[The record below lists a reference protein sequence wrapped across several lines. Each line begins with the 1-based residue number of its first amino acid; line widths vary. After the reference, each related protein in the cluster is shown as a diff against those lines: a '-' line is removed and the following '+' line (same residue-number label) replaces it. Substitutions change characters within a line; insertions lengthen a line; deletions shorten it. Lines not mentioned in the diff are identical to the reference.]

1 MAARSTEGLE
11 GSMLRC
17 PWLTVCN
24 VLWGNRLAASQ
35 HTVGSKPILF
45 SSLWPG
51 ESFIELYSHGGMESS
66 LYDIVKLLLTSCTF
80 GPLDAL
86 LNNNLVSWD
95 MK

>member
-1 MAARSTEGLE
+1 MED
-11 GSMLRC
+11 SMLRC

-35 HTVGSKPILF
+35 HCVGSRPVLF

-51 ESFIELYSHGGMESS
+51 GSFIELYSHGGMDAS

-80 GPLDAL
+80 EPFDEL
-86 LNNNLVSWD
+86 LKNSVIAWD
-95 MK
+95 TK